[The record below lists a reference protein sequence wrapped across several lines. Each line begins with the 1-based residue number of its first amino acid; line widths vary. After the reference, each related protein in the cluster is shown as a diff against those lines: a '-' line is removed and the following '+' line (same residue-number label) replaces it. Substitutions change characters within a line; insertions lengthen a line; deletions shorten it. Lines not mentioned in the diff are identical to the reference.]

1 MSLSLMSLSLS
12 LMSLSLLM
20 FCKQMWNC
28 ASVRARI
35 ERDHQS
41 PNQHQLSENSSCRS
55 SSTQSR
61 ILILTA
67 LPAQISAS
75 NFHDLT
81 QITLCGHKSNLYM
94 PSKWLIIVFQR
105 GPRDPPY
112 TSSSS
117 SLVRV
122 WWQMSQWP
130 QLAQG
135 SHSSPQPSSVTCKAM
150 QGVVKGGSR

>member
-1 MSLSLMSLSLS
+1 
-12 LMSLSLLM
+12 M
-20 FCKQMWNC
+20 FRGKSFAVFAATATEKQEWMAHINKC
-28 ASVRARI
+28 I
-35 ERDHQS
+35 EVV
-41 PNQHQLSENSSCRS
+41 C
-55 SSTQSR
+55 
-61 ILILTA
+61 LITP

-81 QITLCGHKSNLYM
+81 QITQRRVRFNPKRTVFPCALGKSTLCGHKSNLYM

-117 SLVRV
+117 LVRV

-130 QLAQG
+130 QLALG

-150 QGVVKGGSR
+150 

>member
-1 MSLSLMSLSLS
+1 MSQITVVFVLQINKISIHCLGT
-12 LMSLSLLM
+12 SLLHKLYA
-20 FCKQMWNC
+20 FQQSTCNC
-28 ASVRARI
+28 HCI
-35 ERDHQS
+35 KY
-41 PNQHQLSENSSCRS
+41 
-55 SSTQSR
+55 
-61 ILILTA
+61 ITA

-81 QITLCGHKSNLYM
+81 QITQRRVRFNPKRTVFPCALGKSTLCGHKSNLYM

-150 QGVVKGGSR
+150 